1 MKTDWQLVK
10 TAFITSNKTLVE
22 IAADFKLDLDTV
34 RRHAAKEKWTEQ
46 RGLWRVTTTKQAT
59 EKRSTEMA
67 TDIAQFD
74 SDSLKLARAGYALIA
89 EDIKS
94 RKPAKDI
101 AVALANFQKVGKL
114 ALGEVVGQDIDN
126 RKLEVTVV
134 SENAKLLTEKI
145 VNGDGQ

>member
-1 MKTDWQLVK
+1 MRTDWALVK

-74 SDSLKLARAGYALIA
+74 SDSLKLARAGYAMVAA
-89 EDIKS
+89 EMKS
-94 RKPAKDI
+94 NNPLKAPVHQLAT
-101 AVALANFQKVGKL
+101 ALANFQKVGKL
-114 ALGEVVGQDIDN
+114 AFGEVTETDKDIN
-126 RKLEVTVV
+126 INVKYE
-134 SENAKLLTEKI
+134 
-145 VNGDGQ
+145 

>member
-1 MKTDWQLVK
+1 MRTDWALVK

>member
-1 MKTDWQLVK
+1 MKTNWETIK
-10 TAFITSNKTLVE
+10 TAYVTSDLKMEEVADNFKVKFDTLR
-22 IAADFKLDLDTV
+22 KK
-34 RRHAAKEKWTEQ
+34 AAKERWTEQ
-46 RGLWRVTTTKQAT
+46 RRLWRVTTTKQAT

-114 ALGEVVGQDIDN
+114 AFGENPDKTDIGQVNIS
-126 RKLEVTVV
+126 VV
-134 SENAKLLTEKI
+134 SEKAKKLTDQI
-145 VNGDGQ
+145 INGAD

>member
-1 MKTDWQLVK
+1 MKTDWALVK

-22 IAADFKLDLDTV
+22 VAADFKLTYGV
-34 RRHAAKEKWTEQ
+34 VKRHASKEKWTEQ

-59 EKRSTEMA
+59 EKRSSEMA

-74 SDSLKLARAGYALIA
+74 SDSLKLARAGYGLLA
-89 EDIKS
+89 EDIKA

-114 ALGEVVGQDIDN
+114 ALGENPETDKPVQVNIS
-126 RKLEVTVV
+126 VA
-134 SENAKLLTEKI
+134 SEKAKKLTEDVIQGK
-145 VNGDGQ
+145 GT